1 MYLINCLVTALRFSD
16 EAVFYHSFVSGLIAG
31 GFAASAVN
39 PIDVVKTR
47 LQALTK
53 VKGEMSYNG
62 VTDAFM

>member
-1 MYLINCLVTALRFSD
+1 M
-16 EAVFYHSFVSGLIAG
+16 FYHSFLSGVLAG

-53 VKGEMSYNG
+53 AKGEMSYNG
-62 VTDAFM
+62 VVDAFM